1 MSEAENP
8 SMFSKAA
15 LQPGGFEIT
24 GGYLTVTG
32 ESRRQQLEIAARQVL
47 DHFNLQAVTL
57 RSPIQYVPDYTL
69 DNGYLDSIVL
79 VDLDVPV
86 SINPRGRVKFEIN
99 VPPFLDWGKQVLE
112 IVLNYVA
119 VWAQQNSL

>member
-1 MSEAENP
+1 
-8 SMFSKAA
+8 MFSKAA

-32 ESRRQQLEIAARQVL
+32 ESRRLQLEIAVRQVL
-47 DHFNLQAVTL
+47 DYYNLQSVTFH
-57 RSPIQYVPDYTL
+57 SPIQYIPDYTL

-79 VDLDVPV
+79 LDFDVPV
-86 SINPRGRVKFEIN
+86 NINPKGRVKSEIN

-112 IVLNYVA
+112 IVLNFVA
-119 VWAQQNSL
+119 VWAQQNSS

>member
-1 MSEAENP
+1 MSEDRP
-8 SMFSKAA
+8 SMFQKNS

-32 ESRRQQLEIAARQVL
+32 ESRRQQLEVAVKQIF
-47 DHFNLQAVTL
+47 DHYGLTTVSLHA
-57 RSPIQYVPDYTL
+57 PIQYLPDYTL

-79 VDLDVPV
+79 LDLDVPV
-86 SINPRGRVKFEIN
+86 SINAKGRVKFEIN
-99 VPPFLDWGKQVLE
+99 VPAFLDWGKQVLE
-112 IVLNYVA
+112 IILNFTA